1 MKRLVYFILL
11 TGFISLVCGCTSG
24 RTIITHAPTDNY
36 QRLGQVEGKACG
48 SLGVLGTIYYFI
60 PMGLNS
66 RYERAYSDAIAKAP
80 GATGLIDVTLREDW
94 YWWFIGTARCV
105 TLNGEAIK

>member
-1 MKRLVYFILL
+1 MKRLISSVLL
-11 TGFISLVCGCTSG
+11 AGLISLACGCTSG
-24 RTIITHAPTDNY
+24 RTLLTHAPTDNY
-36 QRLGQVEGKACG
+36 QRLGPVAGKACG
-48 SLGVLGTIYYFI
+48 SLGVFATAYYFI

-94 YWWFIGTARCV
+94 YWWFVGTARCV

>member
-1 MKRLVYFILL
+1 MEQQNGKGAVRRVLIAVAFLYWRVTTYGGNKMTRLVYF
-11 TGFISLVCGCTSG
+11 
-24 RTIITHAPTDNY
+24 
-36 QRLGQVEGKACG
+36 
-48 SLGVLGTIYYFI
+48 
-60 PMGLNS
+60 MGLNS